1 MGCYF
6 SFNIEHFLWDCG
18 CEAAISFISR
28 IFSFF
33 ISFNAVRKIV
43 QARHVAEG
51 VTVKGYYPVRCCAVP
66 IFLVQPPYTTSGW
79 VQSLDT
85 WWLTW
90 RNTWHVS
97 TPPLNTGWRDVTSP
111 HATRVNTSKCI
122 LNYLNTWRW
131 SLVFLM
137 FMSDILTTWALL
149 ENCNGA
155 IFEVWQ

>member
-1 MGCYF
+1 MHIAKNTKWAPVSVTILEQSLKVKLLSCYF

-28 IFSFF
+28 IFSYF
-33 ISFNAVRKIV
+33 ISFNSVRKIV

-90 RNTWHVS
+90 RNMWHVS
-97 TPPLNTGWRDVTSP
+97 TAPLNTGWHDVTSP
-111 HATRVNTSKCI
+111 HVTRVNI
-122 LNYLNTWRW
+122 LII
-131 SLVFLM
+131 S
-137 FMSDILTTWALL
+137 I
-149 ENCNGA
+149 
-155 IFEVWQ
+155 